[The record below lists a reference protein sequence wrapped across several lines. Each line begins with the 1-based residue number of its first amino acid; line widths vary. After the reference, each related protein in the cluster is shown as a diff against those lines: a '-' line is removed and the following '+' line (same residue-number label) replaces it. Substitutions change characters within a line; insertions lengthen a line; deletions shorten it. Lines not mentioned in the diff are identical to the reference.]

1 MHSALCSLTN
11 SWFSQESIQQTERAR
26 AKARAREQKGKSTKQ
41 HTNETALRETT
52 NTDNGHDTALVTEEM
67 LQSQTSAHSLAM
79 HSTAQYKTHTQNND
93 VPQQHPKDTL
103 FT

>member
-11 SWFSQESIQQTERAR
+11 SWFSQESIQQ
-26 AKARAREQKGKSTKQ
+26 RAREQKGKTTKQ

-67 LQSQTSAHSLAM
+67 RARHK
-79 HSTAQYKTHTQNND
+79 H
-93 VPQQHPKDTL
+93 
-103 FT
+103 

>member
-11 SWFSQESIQQTERAR
+11 SWFSQESIQQ
-26 AKARAREQKGKSTKQ
+26 RAREQKGKTTKQ

-67 LQSQTSAHSLAM
+67 RATKSNHTPGYKTCEKFMSKTFVHGQIKTHSRSQLQTQLQSNHSA
-79 HSTAQYKTHTQNND
+79 N
-93 VPQQHPKDTL
+93 
-103 FT
+103 